1 MKFKDFMDLYDNWNG
16 VTRVNDNE
24 LNPIIEMN
32 TAMLMS
38 LRENQNLFEKEVVTF
53 GFYDGVLTVRV
64 K

>member
-1 MKFKDFMDLYDNWNG
+1 MKFRDFMDLYDNWNG

>member
-16 VTRVNDNE
+16 ITRVNDNE
-24 LNPIIEMN
+24 LNPIVEMD
-32 TAMLMS
+32 TAMLMD
-38 LRENQNLFEKEVVTF
+38 LRENQNLFEKEVVAF

>member
-1 MKFKDFMDLYDNWNG
+1 MKFEDFMDLYDNWNG